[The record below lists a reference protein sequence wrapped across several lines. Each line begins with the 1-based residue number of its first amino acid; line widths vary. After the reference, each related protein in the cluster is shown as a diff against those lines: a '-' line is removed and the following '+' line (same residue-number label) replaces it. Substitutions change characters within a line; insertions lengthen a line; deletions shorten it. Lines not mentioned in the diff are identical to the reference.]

1 MTINA
6 IKTSVAIDKEL
17 LDKARKLKI
26 NISRACV
33 DGLRAEVNEYEK
45 YLKFKEKREQ
55 KAQKAIK

>member
-1 MTINA
+1 MTVNA

-45 YLKFKEKREQ
+45 YLKFKEK
-55 KAQKAIK
+55 AIKALKK

>member
-17 LDKARKLKI
+17 LDKARKMKI

-33 DGLRAEVNEYEK
+33 DGLRNEVNEYEK
-45 YLKFKEKREQ
+45 YLKFKEKAL
-55 KAQKAIK
+55 KGLK